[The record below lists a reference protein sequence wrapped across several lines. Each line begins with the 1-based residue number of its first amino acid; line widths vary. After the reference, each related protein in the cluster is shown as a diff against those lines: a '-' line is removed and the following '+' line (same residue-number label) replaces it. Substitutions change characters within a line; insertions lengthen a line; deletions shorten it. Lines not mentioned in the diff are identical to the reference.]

1 MMGDRN
7 FRTVITSAIESVSKQ
22 LDYKIDTE
30 NIDKIHLSEVTKCL
44 TKIDKDFLNTKGQW
58 FDLDNIGMPSVISC
72 ISMFH
77 PRYILAHPKS
87 KKESWIDLK
96 SVREKLS

>member
-1 MMGDRN
+1 MFG
-7 FRTVITSAIESVSKQ
+7 AEA
-22 LDYKIDTE
+22 
-30 NIDKIHLSEVTKCL
+30 TKSL
-44 TKIDKDFLNTKGQW
+44 TKIDKGFLNTRGQW
-58 FDLDNIGMPSVISC
+58 FDIDNIGMSSVISC

-96 SVREKLS
+96 SVREKLSWLMIYFFIKYKAVLYTLWKTVKIFGIFYAYTY